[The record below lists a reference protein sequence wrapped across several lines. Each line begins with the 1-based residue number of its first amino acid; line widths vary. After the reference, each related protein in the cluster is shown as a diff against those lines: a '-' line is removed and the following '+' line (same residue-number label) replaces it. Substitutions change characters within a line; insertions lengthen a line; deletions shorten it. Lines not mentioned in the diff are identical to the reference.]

1 MYKCSAYNSHSN
13 PYKSTERLIMKVAET
28 CFSYHCRMFCQT
40 SHRYFLKNPL
50 VLMHVGCLTAFIVQM
65 GILASN
71 QINPR
76 ATVSNMEEKSLD
88 NIDFPVVFKICIKPA
103 FNISELYR
111 VGYASIWEYFIGQSR
126 HNGSVFGWGGHYE
139 SGSSIGSAAGKMIF
153 PFQLRE

>member
-1 MYKCSAYNSHSN
+1 
-13 PYKSTERLIMKVAET
+13 
-28 CFSYHCRMFCQT
+28 
-40 SHRYFLKNPL
+40 
-50 VLMHVGCLTAFIVQM
+50 MHVGCLTAFIVQM

-76 ATVSNMEEKSLD
+76 ATVSQMEEKSLD

-139 SGSSIGSAAGKMIF
+139 NGSIIGSAAGKMIF